1 VGTLRAA
8 PYARISR
15 EDVGNIDNTDIQ
27 IEECTDYINSEGW
40 QLVGTFVDD
49 NVSAYSDRARRPNYE
64 RLLVAIR
71 ANQLDV
77 IVVTELSRLNRRL
90 WDSIG
95 LFRLAE
101 STDFQWIKTS
111 DGRGGFDLSTPEG
124 RDTAISAA
132 IEAERESRRLGER
145 QSRKK
150 RRQATNGMYSGGP
163 RAYGYEGAK
172 REACTRPDCDGKKN
186 CKHGRILNKGRVGM
200 EVVESE
206 AAIIREVARRL
217 IDGESS
223 RSITA
228 DLQRRSIKTATGQ
241 DWQPTNLSHLFESPR
256 ICGYRTHHGVLYPAQ
271 WPAIISR
278 DDWDKIQLLRKA
290 RANAETP
297 ITARRYLLTGIAV
310 CGGCGTPLL
319 GQNWHRDDTVTRKYR
334 CPKDELYKR
343 RGGCG
348 SVYRQAEPLD
358 LLVTEAVLRALGSP
372 RLLAALSTQ
381 ANDDELRALID
392 EERADEARL
401 EELKVAWANRVKGLS
416 LQDMLSMKAMIEENM
431 EARRRKMATM
441 QSGRALARIPLG
453 ADIRE
458 VWEKA
463 DIDFRRDLIR
473 LVVEKVVVKPG
484 RTYQKW
490 RGQYRFDPSL
500 VEIHWKV

>member
-1 VGTLRAA
+1 LRAV

-27 IEECTDYINSEGW
+27 IEECTDHIDDQDW
-40 QLVGTFVDD
+40 QQVDTFVDD
-49 NVSAYSDRARRPNYE
+49 NVSAYSEHAHRRDYE
-64 RLLVAIR
+64 RLLASIR

-101 STDFQWIKTS
+101 TTDFKWIKTA

-124 RDTAISAA
+124 RDNAINAA

-150 RRQATNGMYSGGP
+150 RKQAAKGMYSGGP
-163 RAYGYEGAK
+163 KAYGYEAAK
-172 REACTRPDCDGKKN
+172 REPCEVPGCDKKEK
-186 CKHGRILNKGRVGM
+186 CKHGRITNKGRVGV
-200 EVVESE
+200 ELVESE
-206 AAIIREVARRL
+206 AAIIREVAQRL

-228 DLQRRSIKTATGQ
+228 DLRRRGIKTATGG
-241 DWQPTNLSHLFESPR
+241 DWQPTTVSHLFESPR
-256 ICGYRTHHGVLYPAQ
+256 VCGYRTHHGVLHEAR

-278 DDWDKIQLLRKA
+278 EDWDKIQLLRKA
-290 RANAETP
+290 RVNAETP
-297 ITARRYLLTGIAV
+297 VVARRYLLTGVAV

-319 GQNWHRDDTVTRKYR
+319 GQNWHRDATVTRKYR

-348 SVYRQAEPLD
+348 SIYRQAEPLD
-358 LLVTEAVLRALGSP
+358 LLVTEAVIRALSSTK
-372 RLLAALSTQ
+372 LLEALSAQ
-381 ANDDELRALID
+381 ANDGELRALVD
-392 EERADEARL
+392 EERADEAQL
-401 EELKVAWANRVKGLS
+401 DEFKVAWANRVKGLT
-416 LQDMLSMKAMIEENM
+416 LQDMLSMKAMIEDNM

-453 ADIRE
+453 ANIRE
-458 VWEKA
+458 VWEEA
-463 DIDFRRDLIR
+463 DLDFRRDLIR
-473 LVVEKVVVKPG
+473 LVVEKVVVQPG
-484 RTYQKW
+484 RTYQRWQGK
-490 RGQYRFDPSL
+490 YRFDPSL
-500 VEIHWKV
+500 VQIHWKA